1 MTKKTYFKYD
11 NHASEWDK
19 VLNDP
24 DQMKMG
30 ETWFKTDTLD
40 SWRHERMRSPMK
52 VVVQYNNEDSWLTVG
67 DGRYGTDAHY
77 LMSVGAKNVH
87 CSDIS
92 DTLLKIGSERG
103 FINSF
108 SAENAESLNFAD
120 RSFDYV
126 HCKEAFHHF
135 PRPYMALYEMFRVA
149 KKAVFLTEPR
159 DQSFD
164 RGALA
169 SIIYGLKKI
178 LLRKKD
184 SPPTFEP
191 VGNFVFSISE
201 KELEKFLLGM
211 HYTYVGYAG
220 CNDEY
225 IEGVEY
231 APLNSAMPEHRKMQA
246 RILKKIRK
254 MDLYCKFG
262 FAKTGVLTAAL
273 FKDEPAPELLRA
285 MIHAGWTIKRLAK
298 NPYLSQA
305 NIQ

>member
-1 MTKKTYFKYD
+1 MTKDTYFKYD
-11 NHASEWDK
+11 NHATEWEK
-19 VLNDP
+19 VLTEP

-30 ETWFKTDTLD
+30 ETWFNTNTLD

-52 VVVQYNNEDSWLTVG
+52 VVVQNNNEDSWLTVG

-77 LMSVGAKNVH
+77 LMSVGAKHVH

-92 DTLLKIGSERG
+92 DTLLKIGSEKG
-103 FINSF
+103 FIDSY
-108 SAENAESLNFAD
+108 SAENAESLSFAD

-149 KKAVFLTEPR
+149 RKAVFLTEPR

-164 RGALA
+164 RDALA
-169 SIIYGLKKI
+169 SIVYGFKKI
-178 LLRKKD
+178 FLGKQD
-184 SPPTFEP
+184 PAPTFEP
-191 VGNFVFSISE
+191 VGNFVFAISE

-211 HYTYVGYAG
+211 HYTYIGFSG

-225 IEGVEY
+225 IAGVEHT
-231 APLNSAMPEHRKMQA
+231 PIDPVLPEHQRIKKK
-246 RILKKIRK
+246 ILKKIRK
-254 MDLYCKFG
+254 MDFYCKLG

-273 FKDEPAPELLRA
+273 FKDEPDPELLRE
-285 MIHAGWTIKRLAK
+285 MVNAGWTIKRLAK
-298 NPYLSQA
+298 NPYLTQSDSH
-305 NIQ
+305 